1 MEEKHQDLDAL
12 LAENRRLKQELSRL
26 AGPQAA
32 LYRPPW
38 QPQPAE
44 PAESRR
50 RRVSSD
56 VNEATQLPALA
67 PGYPSLRKS
76 VAQSLPV
83 LRRSTSPIADL
94 RRCFLSAGASR
105 AFEQLDVHRSGVL
118 NFHDFQHAVETS
130 DAGFEPSLI
139 VEVFG
144 ALAVDGQ
151 LSIAKLLDLHP
162 LERTKHMEKMDTQSL
177 FKAYKHKSFGHRN
190 LNRQPRWHEA
200 ERRCEFHGYQE
211 TLRRR
216 RDLRKQFR
224 EDRQGIKT
232 EQKRELVQGIQPLES
247 FSGFREQE
255 QRNME
260 VHRQRIQDAIRGCS
274 RARYNL
280 VEIQKQMA
288 DLVAD
293 HDEEREVTFAFKD
306 LFRNNVART
315 EAELASDRGRF
326 TLTPKARKQK
336 SVIFGSVDEDGPLR

>member
-1 MEEKHQDLDAL
+1 MEEKNQDLDAL
-12 LAENRRLKQELSRL
+12 LAENRRLKEELSRF
-26 AGPQAA
+26 ARQPET

-38 QPQPAE
+38 QPQPAQ
-44 PAESRR
+44 PRR

-56 VNEATQLPALA
+56 ANEATQLPALT
-67 PGYPSLRKS
+67 RKS
-76 VAQSLPV
+76 LVSQSLPA
-83 LRRSTSPIADL
+83 LGRRSTSPIADL

-105 AFEQLDVHRSGVL
+105 AFEQLDVNRTGFL

-162 LERTKHMEKMDTQSL
+162 LERSNHMERMDTQSL

-190 LNRQPRWHEA
+190 LNRQPRWQEA

-315 EAELASDRGRF
+315 EAEQLASDRGRF
-326 TLTPKARKQK
+326 TLTPKDRKQK
-336 SVIFGSVDEDGPLR
+336 AVIFGSVDEDGPLH